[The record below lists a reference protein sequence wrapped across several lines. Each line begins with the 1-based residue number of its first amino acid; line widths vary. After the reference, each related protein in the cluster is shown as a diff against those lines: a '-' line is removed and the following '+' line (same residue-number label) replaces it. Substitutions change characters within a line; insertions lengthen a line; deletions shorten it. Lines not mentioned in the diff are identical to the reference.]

1 MFIGALF
8 TIAKTWKVSVDGCTN
23 KENVIHTHTG
33 ILYSLK
39 KEGNP
44 AICNNMDKIRRHIAR
59 QRQILP
65 GMTYMWNHKKKQKK
79 IK

>member
-39 KEGNP
+39 KKE
-44 AICNNMDKIRRHIAR
+44 
-59 QRQILP
+59 ILP
-65 GMTYMWNHKKKQKK
+65 FATTW
-79 IK
+79 IKLEGI